1 MKSSTNAGVRPRV
14 GVLSSE
20 IRATLRRMAAVGG
33 HVATPSIL
41 AASALGIS
49 ASIIAPVSAQD
60 APVPSVE
67 EIVVTGSRIVRR
79 DFESNSPIVTVD
91 SEDFETQ
98 TGLNVESYLN
108 QMPQYNP
115 AASPVTTDGDVQIT
129 PVNSVG
135 IASISLRGFGPNRSL
150 VLVDGKRMVP
160 INPLMVTDVN
170 GIPSALIERVET
182 ITGGASAVYGAD
194 AVGGVT
200 NFILKDDFEGFD
212 VDLQSGMTQE
222 GDSEESRLSAVLGT
236 NFSDGRGNVTIGFE
250 AYKRENALESDHKIY
265 QEWYGRPDTTGF
277 LFNQGINGYACNG
290 PECPFSGT
298 INALFSDRP
307 PGTYVFSPNGA
318 QDGIARGFQ
327 FSPDG
332 NIIVNP
338 AGLAGASI
346 GGLYRA
352 DGSIR
357 YSGPIDGREYAML
370 NVIDTNYPTTGP
382 NAAPPQQF
390 QSMKYNF
397 QGATISAPQDRYSF
411 FASGTFDVTDTV
423 RLKARGT
430 FAESDTSTVL
440 GGNAAVTGWEAT
452 VAYNPITDSPIDP
465 TLNYRDPAVVMAVR
479 DNPAAYANPN
489 FIPTGQ
495 PGAQH
500 PVPAQL
506 AILLNS
512 RTPTSYCQTG
522 SRLAAPPFAATVAGQ
537 PCGTW
542 GTNSTATDNPALI
555 GPVGTGPQARWQP
568 QWLSNHSIPP
578 RSTVNVNEVWQV
590 DLGLDFDIGQEWSG
604 EFFLSHGEAAT
615 YNVANGNLSLQRY
628 RELVD
633 LPDYGRNAQLSGNE
647 PPNSQRPFFG
657 AADITCTSGFY
668 ATYFQGD
675 QPPSEDC
682 FNAINA
688 TLQTRTQNEQNIIE
702 LNFQG
707 PVFELPAGE
716 VRAAAGYQS
725 RRNSGL
731 FNPDILQSQIS
742 FTDQVIGVYPTG
754 YLDAETSVDD
764 YYVEGLIP
772 VLQGKRGAQR
782 LELELGARYSEYEH
796 TDAENTWKALIN
808 WQVND
813 ILRFRGGFNRATRA
827 PNLGELFLNPQEI
840 FTGGGQF
847 GDACGVRSNSPYG
860 AGGTGRDP
868 VVGPGEPADGST
880 LLAAGQTTEGALST
894 RMICEALMG
903 GPGSGAANTF
913 YNVANAPIATGAPFA
928 WVLQRGNPNLKS
940 EVADT
945 LTWGLVA
952 SLGNNMTWSFDWYKI
967 EIEDAI
973 MLYSVTYAGYR
984 CFGAKTVTTPAEAA
998 AQAATPA
1005 CQLVPRDLNNGVALS
1020 ALVSY
1025 DNQATIETSGMDI
1038 AWDWFKPVGSGN
1050 LAFNLQA
1057 TILDYY
1063 KTKQSPASFD
1073 VETDWAG
1080 SLGPAASLTGTNAGA
1095 YEYRLFGSV
1104 NYSRNNWNL
1113 ALRARYLP
1121 SVFTAQYATQQAVK
1135 ESNAAV
1141 SAGGPG
1147 ILVSYTPT
1155 TEYESNDYS
1164 IFDLSF
1170 GWNINDMISLRG
1182 GITNLFDTEPEVV
1195 GASTGYPIGTNLQGV
1210 CPGLGGGTSPPGC
1223 QAPLNFSLPGAA
1235 GGVPP
1240 AGAYNPGYY
1249 DTLGRRFFL
1258 GMSVRF

>member
-1 MKSSTNAGVRPRV
+1 MKSANVAGVRPRV
-14 GVLSSE
+14 GLLSLE
-20 IRATLRRMAAVGG
+20 ISAALRDKAAARRRAG
-33 HVATPSIL
+33 TPLVL
-41 AASALGIS
+41 AASALAVS
-49 ASIIAPVSAQD
+49 FVAPANAQD
-60 APVPSVE
+60 APAPGAGPQVE
-67 EIVVTGSRIVRR
+67 EITVTGSRILRR
-79 DFESNSPIVTVD
+79 DFESNSPIVTVN

-115 AASPVTTDGDVQIT
+115 ATSPVTNDNDVQIT

-212 VDLQSGMTQE
+212 VDFQTGMTQE
-222 GDSEESRLSAVLGT
+222 GDSEESRLSAILGT

-250 AYKRENALESDHKIY
+250 TYRREEALESDHDIY
-265 QEWYGRPDTTGF
+265 KEWYARPDTTGF

-290 PECPFSGT
+290 PECPNPAT
-298 INALFSDRP
+298 VNALFSDRP
-307 PGTYVFSPNGA
+307 AGTFVFNPNGP
-318 QDGIARGFQ
+318 QTVGRGFH

-332 NIIVNP
+332 TVFVNP
-338 AGLAGASI
+338 AGLAGGASR

-352 DGSIR
+352 DGSLR
-357 YSGPIDGREYAML
+357 YSGPIDGQEYARL
-370 NVIDTNYPTTGP
+370 NVIDTNVPVGQI
-382 NAAPPQQF
+382 PQEF
-390 QSMKYNF
+390 QSIKYNF
-397 QGATISAPQDRYSF
+397 LGTTISAPQDRHSF

-423 RLKARGT
+423 RAKARAT

-440 GGNAAVTGWEAT
+440 GGTAAVTGWEAT
-452 VAYNPITDSPIDP
+452 VPYNPTVDSPVLP
-465 TLNYRDPAVVMAVR
+465 NLNWLDPAVVAAVR
-479 DNPAAYANPN
+479 DNPAAYANPS

-512 RTPTSYCQTG
+512 RAPSTYCTSGTTLLTG
-522 SRLAAPPFAATVAGQ
+522 PSAGL

-542 GTNSTATDNPALI
+542 GSNTTATENPALLGTP
-555 GPVGTGPQARWQP
+555 GPAARWQP
-568 QWLSNHSIPP
+568 QWLPGASLPP
-578 RSTVNVNEVWQV
+578 RQTSNVNEVWQV
-590 DLGLDFDIGQEWSG
+590 DVGLDFDIGQEWTG
-604 EFFLSHGEAAT
+604 EFFLSHGESST
-615 YNVANGNLSLQRY
+615 YNVAGGNLSLERY
-628 RELVD
+628 RQLVA
-633 LPDYGRNAQLSGNE
+633 LPDYGRGARLSGNE

-675 QPPSEDC
+675 QPLSDDC
-682 FNAINA
+682 FQAINA
-688 TLQTRTQNEQNIIE
+688 TLQTRTQNEQNIVE

-707 PVFELPAGE
+707 PVYELPAGE

-772 VLQGKRGAQR
+772 VLQGKRAAER
-782 LELELGARYSEYEH
+782 LEIEIGARYSDYEH
-796 TDAENTWKALIN
+796 TDAENTWKFLLN

-813 ILRFRGGFNRATRA
+813 FLRFRGGFNRATRA

-840 FTGGGQF
+840 FTGGGQY

-860 AGGTGRDP
+860 AGGTGPDP
-868 VVGPGEPADGST
+868 RIDAGESPTT
-880 LLAAGQTTEGALST
+880 LLAAGQTPGGALST
-894 RMICEALMG
+894 RLICEALMG
-903 GPGSGAANTF
+903 GPGSGAVNQF
-913 YNVANAPIATGAPFA
+913 YNLNNAPIATGGGFA
-928 WVLQRGNPNLKS
+928 WVLQRGNPDLHS
-940 EVADT
+940 ETADT
-945 LTWGLVA
+945 WTWGLVA
-952 SLGNNMTWSFDWYKI
+952 DLGNNMTWSFDWYKV

-984 CFGAKTVTTPAEAA
+984 CFGGTAVTTPAEAA
-998 AQAATPA
+998 ERAASPA
-1005 CQLVPRDLNNGVALS
+1005 CQLVPRDLNNGMALS
-1020 ALVSY
+1020 ALLSY
-1025 DNQATIETSGMDI
+1025 DNQAAISTSGMDI
-1038 AWDWFKPVGSGN
+1038 AWNWAKSIGAAN
-1050 LAFNLQA
+1050 LNFNLQA

-1063 KTKQSPASFD
+1063 KTKQSPAPFD
-1073 VETDWAG
+1073 VETDWKG
-1080 SLGPAASLTGTNAGA
+1080 SLGPAMSLTGTNAGA
-1095 YEYRLFGSV
+1095 YDYRLFGSV
-1104 NYSRNNWNL
+1104 NYARSNWNV
-1113 ALRARYLP
+1113 ALRMRYLP
-1121 SVFTAQYATQQAVK
+1121 SVFTAQYASQQAIK
-1135 ESNAAV
+1135 ENNATVA
-1141 SAGGPG
+1141 AGAPG
-1147 ILVSYTPT
+1147 ILLSYTPT
-1155 TEYESNDYS
+1155 TEFESNDYS
-1164 IFDLSF
+1164 VFDLSF
-1170 GWNINDMISLRG
+1170 GWNINDTIALRG
-1182 GITNLFDTEPEVV
+1182 GITNLFDTDPEVV
-1195 GASTGYPIGTNLQGV
+1195 GASTGYPTSTNLQGV
-1210 CPGLGGGTSPPGC
+1210 CASLGSPPGC
-1223 QAPLNFSLPGAA
+1223 QNPLAFSLPGAA
-1235 GGVPP
+1235 GGVP
-1240 AGAYNPGYY
+1240 AMGNYNPGYY